1 MIATKVLVYKRRM
14 NRRFKPARITLF
26 DKQLR
31 DEMTFT
37 SSLYLHHF
45 TLLLALTMTFVL
57 TVICVLVIS
66 QKIEGKV
73 PIFLIIILSLTP
85 FKNTEQ
91 LRADFFLANL
101 LTTTISTFEFE
112 FIRKIL
118 YVQY

>member
-1 MIATKVLVYKRRM
+1 M

-31 DEMTFT
+31 DQMTFT

-57 TVICVLVIS
+57 TVISVLVIS

-73 PIFLIIILSLTP
+73 PIFLIIILSLDQ
-85 FKNTEQ
+85 FKNTKQ
-91 LRADFFLANL
+91 LRLEIFQTIS
-101 LTTTISTFEFE
+101 LTTTISTFES
-112 FIRKIL
+112 
-118 YVQY
+118 